1 MSDSVAAPAPLSLAT
16 LLAEWPDA
24 FADRVLALDSWDALQ
39 AWLAEVP
46 LTEHAV
52 LRAPLASL
60 RDLEA
65 GPVDGPLLLALGL
78 RALGYRPLLWS
89 LQSGGQAWLL
99 VSARDAARQ
108 QTVVGAVVT
117 DSLGDS
123 RWRYFWAATAED
135 AVRLFLAD
143 AHLPAPSQVLG
154 PLDPA
159 AHDDNQWPSEEDGV
173 VALLQALEDQP
184 DHWPSL
190 PE

>member
-1 MSDSVAAPAPLSLAT
+1 MTLSASYAEPLSLAT

-24 FADRVLALDSWDALQ
+24 FVDRLLALDSLDALQ
-39 AWLAEVP
+39 AWLADVP

-52 LRAPLASL
+52 LRSPLASL

-78 RALGYRPLLWS
+78 RAIGYQPLLWS
-89 LQSGGQAWLL
+89 LQSAGQAWLL
-99 VSARDAARQ
+99 VSARDATRN

-117 DSLGDS
+117 DALGDGH
-123 RWRYFWAATAED
+123 WRLFWADTTQD

-143 AHLPAPSQVLG
+143 AHLPAPAQVLG

-159 AHDDNQWPSEEDGV
+159 ALDGQQWPSEEDGV

-184 DHWPSL
+184 DHWPDL
-190 PE
+190 P

>member
-1 MSDSVAAPAPLSLAT
+1 

-24 FADRVLALDSWDALQ
+24 FVDRVLALDSWDALQ
-39 AWLAEVP
+39 AWLADVP

-78 RALGYRPLLWS
+78 RALGYQPLLWS
-89 LQSGGQAWLL
+89 LQCGGQAWLL
-99 VSARDAARQ
+99 VSARDVARQ
-108 QTVVGAVVT
+108 QTVVGAVFT

-123 RWRYFWAATAED
+123 HWQFSWANSAQD
-135 AVRLFLAD
+135 AVRQFLAH

-154 PLDPA
+154 PLNPA
-159 AHDDNQWPSEEDGV
+159 EHDDNQWPSDEDGV
-173 VALLQALEDQP
+173 VALLQALEDQL
-184 DHWPSL
+184 DHWPDL